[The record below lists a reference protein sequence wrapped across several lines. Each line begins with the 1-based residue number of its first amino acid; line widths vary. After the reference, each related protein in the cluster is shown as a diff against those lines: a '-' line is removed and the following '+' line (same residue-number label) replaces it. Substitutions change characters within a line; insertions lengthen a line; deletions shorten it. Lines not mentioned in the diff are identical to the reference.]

1 MTELKLSRDAVG
13 HTVDNATS
21 GAHKAIDSAVDT
33 ANETLRPA
41 VKTLV
46 TGAHHTV
53 DRLSGAASVAA
64 DKLEAT
70 GQQLKASQSRASES
84 CRTFVQEQ
92 SLTSLGI
99 ALASGLL
106 LGLAL
111 RSR

>member
-1 MTELKLSRDAVG
+1 MTELNLSREAAG
-13 HTVDNATS
+13 RTVDNAIS

-53 DRLSGAASVAA
+53 DRLSGVASVAA

-70 GQQLKASQSRASES
+70 GQQLKAAQSRASES
-84 CRTFVQEQ
+84 CRTFVQEKP
-92 SLTSLGI
+92 LTSLGI
-99 ALASGLL
+99 ALASGLV
-106 LGLAL
+106 LGLVL

>member
-1 MTELKLSRDAVG
+1 MTELNLSRDAASR
-13 HTVDNATS
+13 TLDNAKNT
-21 GAHKAIDSAVDT
+21 AHHAIDGAVDS
-33 ANETLRPA
+33 ARDTLRPA
-41 VKTLV
+41 VKSIV
-46 TGAHHTV
+46 SGAHETV
-53 DRLSGAASVAA
+53 DRLSGVAATAA

-70 GQQLKASQSRASES
+70 GQQLKAAQSRASES

-92 SLTSLGI
+92 PLTSLGI